1 MNRLLPT
8 IEVDCDVSDK
18 KNSCTGRNSIALW
31 SSGLAMA
38 GVLALFALPTTG
50 NSEAIKLPNQVERQS
65 WDRAMACNE
74 RGDKSCAKA
83 ACDEVSTGNT
93 WIGPWCHTR
102 TYDAGT
108 RQFERGLD
116 KTFEALK
123 GGIGETHLQFYPKI
137 VAADKLKGEARYKAI
152 AALLDIE
159 LNASFGAGQYL
170 EQHQE
175 STARLAELQ
184 KRAEAGE
191 AEGQYLLGAIY
202 FDGGLPG
209 VQKND
214 ALAMQWAS
222 RAATQDHAKGQVLMA
237 LIYLNGRGVPQDR
250 AEAAK
255 WFRKAADQGLPR
267 AQYLLALLLKDGKSD
282 PPDDLPQAS
291 HLLLSAAN
299 NGYKEAQ
306 NELGVMYEQ
315 GVGTKQSYTEAI
327 RWYQQA
333 AAQGEPF
340 SLTNLG
346 RLAESGFGMPKD
358 HAAAARWYEM
368 ALKLDVARAKGLLA
382 RLLVEG
388 WGTSQDVPRAIDLY
402 RQAGLA
408 GEASSWFD
416 LGFLYE
422 QGKHVPQNDA
432 KAMEY
437 YARSADGGN
446 RAAMY
451 NMSTLL
457 KKQPTLNATKIL
469 EWMKK
474 SAELGYAPAQNDLGV
489 AYHNGEGID
498 VNLAWA
504 IYWYAKAAQQDD
516 EIAIQN
522 LKKVLPNRTPSIVTG
537 ANVNLRAE
545 PSTNAKPLTTLAKGT
560 RVYPLDDPTPG
571 WKEVYVEQGH
581 RLGYLSTSVLT
592 TASTPS
598 TAASPAASNS
608 SPWPEVPASKPGYT
622 TCNTNCRNGDCYRT
636 YANGK
641 KVRIQA
647 KQKWNPISGQFE
659 WDAGDC

>member
-50 NSEAIKLPNQVERQS
+50 NSEAIKLPNQVERQA

-83 ACDEVSTGNT
+83 ACEEVSTGST
-93 WIGPWCHTR
+93 WIGQWCLTR

-123 GGIGETHLQFYPKI
+123 GSIGETHLQFYPKI

-191 AEGQYLLGAIY
+191 ADAQYQLASIY
-202 FDGGLPG
+202 YDGGLPG

-222 RAATQDHAKGQVLMA
+222 QAASQGHAGAQYGMG
-237 LIYLNGRGVPQDR
+237 LIYRYGRGVPQDH

-255 WFRKAADQGLPR
+255 WFRKAANQGLPGGQHEL
-267 AQYLLALLLKDGKSD
+267 AMLLNDGKD
-282 PPDDLPQAS
+282 NPPDDLEEAI
-291 HLLLSAAN
+291 HLLQSAASR
-299 NGYKEAQ
+299 GYRQAQ
-306 NELGVMYEQ
+306 NSLGVAYEY
-315 GVGTKQSYTEAI
+315 GRGTKQSYAEAI

-333 AAQGEPF
+333 ADQGDLHA
-340 SLTNLG
+340 LTNLG
-346 RLAESGFGMPKD
+346 NLAENGFGMPKD

-368 ALKLDVARAKGLLA
+368 AVKHNHARAKRFLA
-382 RLLVEG
+382 HLLVEG
-388 WGTSQDVPRAIDLY
+388 WGTPQDVPRAINLNY
-402 RQAGLA
+402 QAGLA
-408 GEASSWFD
+408 GEDASWFD
-416 LGFLYE
+416 LGFLYAE
-422 QGKHVPQNDA
+422 GKHVPQDDA

-437 YARSADGGN
+437 YTRSADAGN
-446 RAAMY
+446 KFAMY
-451 NMSTLL
+451 NMSMLL
-457 KKQPTLNATKIL
+457 KKQPTRNAIKIL
-469 EWMKK
+469 EWLKK
-474 SAELGYAPAQNDLGV
+474 SAELGFDFAQNDLGV
-489 AYHNGEGID
+489 AYTKGEGVD
-498 VNLAWA
+498 VNSAWA
-504 IYWYAKAAQQDD
+504 IYWYAKAAQQGNDT
-516 EIAIQN
+516 AIQN

-560 RVYPLDDPTPG
+560 RVYPLDEPTPG

-608 SPWPEVPASKPGYT
+608 SPWPEIPASKPGYT